1 VGQVGVLDGEV
12 VELELGLHL
21 LEQGLVRL
29 VEPDPDEG
37 IVLLEGRADVL
48 ESHVGHAAATRI
60 RGTRDDLA
68 RVAR

>member
-1 VGQVGVLDGEV
+1 MGQVGVLEGEV
-12 VELELGLHL
+12 VQLELGLHL

-29 VEPDPDEG
+29 VEPDPDEA

-48 ESHVGHAAATRI
+48 EGYVGHAAATRI
-60 RGTRDDLA
+60 RDTRDDLA